1 MPQHRLGHVDM
12 CLLQY
17 DNSSCCHIV
26 HMYTVASLLPPGGAE
41 ELTSN
46 LLLNAYTA
54 GDIFPQCATG
64 TGRQGKAA

>member
-1 MPQHRLGHVDM
+1 
-12 CLLQY
+12 
-17 DNSSCCHIV
+17 
-26 HMYTVASLLPPGGAE
+26 MYTVASLLPPGGAE